1 MRVLA
6 TPPAAQPRR
15 LSPRRR
21 LVRPRR
27 GFALEA
33 ALIVLVLVGALA
45 GLTALWVTTVTRTS
59 GLDYR
64 STRAQAAAEAGAD
77 AIMAQLE
84 AAMVDGLLTDAELDD
99 LALPTLA
106 GFTFES
112 MDVTRAGG
120 ATMKP
125 ITQEPYK
132 GLYALNQ
139 PIEMRIA
146 ARDAR
151 ANRAEVVLSVNAQ
164 SIPLFQFGVF
174 YEEDL
179 EIHNGPPMEFAG
191 WVHTNGNLY
200 LSSDNTYFQSRLTT
214 PDSVFWRRKD
224 ATDRLNGVY
233 INNDAG
239 TQVKLNFDSR
249 EPGAPGGDA
258 GFRKSSETRF
268 NSRLMS
274 AAHGVTELRLPLSAG
289 VPPIAMIEPRKP
301 LTDGAPEKNVKF
313 AWKADWYIE
322 FDLAS
327 MSTMCNAGGAVLAAT
342 RAAGKSA
349 PSTTDCNTIFKWTAN
364 AFREGREDIGV
375 DVLDIDVGAL
385 RTWASTSARKTEIL
399 YVTFKNVASPVNKGD
414 YPVVRLKNAT
424 RLPNAITIATSH
436 PLYLHGSFNTNTWQP
451 AALLGDAITIL
462 SGSFSDANH
471 SPGATGA
478 GSYTMKTA
486 TATSVYAAIAAGH
499 SATPCD
505 KYRAGCAGGNYG
517 GGLENFPRFLENWAG
532 VTMTYRGSLVSLFKA
547 EKADLKRWT
556 WRSYYSAP
564 NRDWEFD
571 VRFQDPTKL
580 PPGTPAV
587 GNVYQTAYR
596 PVY

>member
-1 MRVLA
+1 MRVLVSA
-6 TPPAAQPRR
+6 RTAAPPTRR
-15 LSPRRR
+15 LARE
-21 LVRPRR
+21 RR

-33 ALIVLVLVGALA
+33 TLIVLVLVGALA
-45 GLTALWVTTVTRTS
+45 GLTALWVSTVTRTS

-64 STRAQAAAEAGAD
+64 SSRAQAAAEAGAD

-84 AAMVDGLLTDAELDD
+84 AAMVDGLLTEPELDA
-99 LALPTLA
+99 LTLPTLD
-106 GFTFES
+106 GFTFEA
-112 MDVTRAGG
+112 MDVNRNGG

-125 ITQEPYK
+125 ITKEPYK

-200 LSSDNTYFQSRLTT
+200 LSSANTYFQSRLTT

-224 ATDRLNGVY
+224 TEDRLTGVY
-233 INNDAG
+233 INDDAG
-239 TQVKLNFDSR
+239 TQVRLNFDSR
-249 EPGAPGGDA
+249 EPGSPGGDA
-258 GFRKSSETRF
+258 GFRKSSEAKF
-268 NSRLMS
+268 DSRLMS
-274 AAHGVTELRLPLSAG
+274 AAHGVSPLRLPLSAG
-289 VPPIAMIEPRKP
+289 VPPIAMIQPRKP
-301 LTDGAPEKNVKF
+301 LTDGQPERNVKF

-322 FDLAS
+322 FNTAAMGVS
-327 MSTMCNAGGAVLAAT
+327 CNAGGSIASSVRPASKA
-342 RAAGKSA
+342 RPNG
-349 PSTTDCNTIFKWTAN
+349 NTCKGIFEWTED

-375 DVLDIDVGAL
+375 DVLDIDVAAL
-385 RTWASTSARKTEIL
+385 RAWRDLNPGAHETEIL
-399 YVTFKNVASPVNKGD
+399 YITFVGAGAD
-414 YPVVRLKNAT
+414 YPVVRLRNAE
-424 RLPNAITIATSH
+424 RLPNALTIATSH
-436 PLYLHGSFNTNTWQP
+436 PLYIWGDFNTTAWRP

-462 SGSFSDANH
+462 SDNFKDSNH
-471 SPGATGA
+471 CPGCSGP
-478 GSYTMKTA
+478 GSYSMKSATNTA
-486 TATSVYAAIAAGH
+486 VFAAIAAGH

-505 KYRAGCAGGNYG
+505 AFRAGCGGGNYG
-517 GGLENFPRFLENWAG
+517 GGLENFPRLLENWG
-532 VTMTYRGSLVSLFKA
+532 GRTLTYRGSLVSLFTSQL
-547 EKADLKRWT
+547 ADRKRWQ

-564 NRDWEFD
+564 DRDWEFD
-571 VRFQDPTKL
+571 LRFQDPAKL

-587 GNVYQTAYR
+587 GNVYQTAFR